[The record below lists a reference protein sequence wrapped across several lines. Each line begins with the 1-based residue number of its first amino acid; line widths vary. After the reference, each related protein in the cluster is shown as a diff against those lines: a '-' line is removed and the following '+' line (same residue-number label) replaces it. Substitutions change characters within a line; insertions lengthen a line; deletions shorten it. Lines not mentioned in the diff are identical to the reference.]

1 MDIGRGYR
9 RIRIA
14 DLRPNPIRTT
24 DIRHFLKSARFAAD
38 YADNPPYSGGLDTL
52 NSRPGFPGFNFCRK
66 NVSIW
71 TSLDSTK
78 DSEGLMLVQLVVI
91 ATNQIMKFKN
101 LMWWAIFLKRKLKK
115 KSLVVEYLNLL
126 KPVVSVLRQSAGFF

>member
-1 MDIGRGYR
+1 M
-9 RIRIA
+9 
-14 DLRPNPIRTT
+14 
-24 DIRHFLKSARFAAD
+24 
-38 YADNPPYSGGLDTL
+38 

-66 NVSIW
+66 NFSIW

-91 ATNQIMKFKN
+91 ATNQIIKFKN

-126 KPVVSVLRQSAGFF
+126 KPVVSVLRQSTGFF